1 MEEAMLDMLSGETRI
16 FVIIGHPIAQV
27 KSPAGITRGF
37 VERGI
42 NAALIPIH
50 VLPEDVDGFIAAL
63 GPVLNVDGIVVTI
76 PHKFAARQH
85 CTTLSDRARLLDSA
99 NVLRRGKDRA
109 WHGDMLD
116 GVGFVRAM
124 RQAGGEP
131 EGKRTLLIGAGGAG
145 SAIGL
150 QLLDS
155 GVEELAIHD
164 MDAGRRDA
172 LVARLASAHP
182 GRVRAGSTDPT
193 GFGIIA
199 NATPMGMRPDDPLPV
214 EVEKLA
220 PSMFIG
226 DVITAPEVSPLLE
239 AGRRLGCK
247 TQTGV
252 NMFLAQRELIV
263 DFLEGKPV

>member
-1 MEEAMLDMLSGETRI
+1 MLEMLSGETRI

-27 KSPAGITRGF
+27 KSPAGVTRGF
-37 VERGI
+37 AERGI

-50 VLPEDVDGFIAAL
+50 VLPEDVDSFIAAL
-63 GPVLNVDGIVVTI
+63 GPVQNVDGIVVTI
-76 PHKFAARQH
+76 PHKFAAQRH
-85 CTTLSDRARLLDSA
+85 CKTLSDRASLLGSA
-99 NVLRRGKDRA
+99 NVLRRGPGGA

-116 GVGFVRAM
+116 GLGFVRAM

-131 EGKRTLLIGAGGAG
+131 EGKRALLIGAGGAG

-155 GVEELAIHD
+155 GVAELAVHD

-172 LVARLASAHP
+172 LVERLARAHP
-182 GRVRAGSTDPT
+182 GRVRAGSTDPS

-199 NATPMGMRPDDPLPV
+199 NATPMGMRADDPLPV
-214 EVEKLA
+214 EIEKLA
-220 PSMFIG
+220 PDMFIG
-226 DVITAPEVSPLLE
+226 DVITVPEVSPLLA

-252 NMFLAQRELIV
+252 NMFLAQRDLIL
-263 DFLEGKPV
+263 DFLKGKSV